1 MIRIRILI
9 LSAIPVFVFSLPV
22 FGFFDDI
29 RLSSYAQKQQIHEII
44 AMLQPKLDK
53 GDTLNP
59 LQIYLLAA
67 SYTSTRD
74 YRKALMTIDIMQ
86 KQIDRGERTYLGSD
100 FTVYPQILRG
110 GIYLGQGDFLKSIAE
125 GDLAYRLLHENG
137 REKQN
142 FYTSQLIEIYDFLGV
157 AHALAGHQTEAQK
170 IAGAL
175 QKVSITVMNG
185 PPKYSALAR
194 IYMALKEYDKA
205 LTAIRNP
212 SARVTGFI
220 TAFYDQTFQEIP
232 KLYILSKS
240 LYETS
245 NLPEAR
251 QGYDQLLRHPQIGQ
265 IGGIYW
271 IVLCDRAKIALSE
284 GQKSMA
290 EDLLKK
296 AVQVIEQQRSSIN
309 TEAGRIGF
317 VGDKQDAYAQLID
330 LLLSDKR
337 YPEAFAYVERSKA
350 RALVDLL
357 SSQKNIPVRGENV
370 QRLKMNLNQ
379 MAEAESELAAV
390 SSAANRESQ
399 NKTRS
404 VLLTLKKELGEKAPE
419 TAALVTVQAPS
430 TTDIQ
435 KLIGSDETLLEY
447 YSTGR
452 NWYVFML
459 SPSSVAVYKLTTD
472 DLAKDVHDFR
482 KMITLNASESYK
494 ARAEA
499 LYRQLFAFVEPSI
512 KTRKLII
519 VPHGALHYLPFCAL
533 AQGGNYLIDRY
544 SIRTLPSASVLSFL
558 KARTGQPRTGR
569 SLILGNPK
577 LDDPK
582 YDLQFAQAE
591 ALAVGAILPNS
602 KVLLRSEATKTNFMA
617 ESSQFSIIHLAVHG
631 TFDPDKPLDSSL
643 LLSGDKVSDGLLT
656 SADLYRLSLHADLVV
671 LSACETALG
680 KVASGDDVIGFTRG
694 FLYAGAGSLI
704 SSLWQ
709 VDDQATHDLMVD
721 FYSNRKTMPK
731 DESLRQAQIK
741 VKQKYPHPFY
751 WAAFLLTGNAL

>member
-44 AMLQPKLDK
+44 AMLQSKLDK

-452 NWYVFML
+452 NWYVFVL

-494 ARAEA
+494 AR
-499 LYRQLFAFVEPSI
+499 
-512 KTRKLII
+512 
-519 VPHGALHYLPFCAL
+519 
-533 AQGGNYLIDRY
+533 
-544 SIRTLPSASVLSFL
+544 
-558 KARTGQPRTGR
+558 
-569 SLILGNPK
+569 
-577 LDDPK
+577 
-582 YDLQFAQAE
+582 AE

-731 DESLRQAQIK
+731 DESLRQAQMK